1 MTVKI
6 RFHNRDAK
14 PKKIE
19 FDISKAAVAP
29 VMAWYGAFH
38 AGDIYTVFVDDVE
51 VAKDLNGELVG
62 ELA

>member
-14 PKKIE
+14 PKRIE
-19 FDISKAAVAP
+19 FDVSKAAVAP

-38 AGDIYTVFVDDVE
+38 AGDAYTVSVE
-51 VAKDLNGELVG
+51 KDLNGELVG